1 MKMRFLDYYNTRNL
15 EINHDHDYFYFY
27 NYCKKIKKD
36 KDDF

>member
-1 MKMRFLDYYNTRNL
+1 MRFLDYYNTRNL